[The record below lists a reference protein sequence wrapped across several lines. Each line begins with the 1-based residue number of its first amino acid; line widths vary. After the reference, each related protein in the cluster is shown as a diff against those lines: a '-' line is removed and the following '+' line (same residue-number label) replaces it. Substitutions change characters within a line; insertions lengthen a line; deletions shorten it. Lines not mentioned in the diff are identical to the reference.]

1 MFNGLLSILFTEIL
15 FVVWFFA
22 SGILFR
28 YLVPDYWFV
37 LTVVSVV
44 LLIIVHPI
52 LFGRFDKYDK

>member
-1 MFNGLLSILFTEIL
+1 MFNSLLSILFTEIL
-15 FVVWFFA
+15 FLVWFFA
-22 SGILFR
+22 SGFIFMC
-28 YLVPDYWFV
+28 LVPDYWFV